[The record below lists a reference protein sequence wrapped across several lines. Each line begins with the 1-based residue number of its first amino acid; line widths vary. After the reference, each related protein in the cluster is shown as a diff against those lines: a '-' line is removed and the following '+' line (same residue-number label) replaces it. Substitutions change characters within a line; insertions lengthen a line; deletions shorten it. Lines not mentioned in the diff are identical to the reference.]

1 MTANDNCL
9 VEMRGIVKRFPTV
22 TALNGVDFRVRPRE
36 IHALLGENGAGK
48 TTLMR
53 ILYGMYR
60 PDAGEI
66 FIEGRK
72 VSINSPRDALRMG
85 IGMVHQHFMLVDKL
99 TVLENIALFL
109 EGGLR
114 LPLNEIRNK
123 LVKLSEI
130 YGLEIDP
137 DAKIWQ
143 LSIGEQQRVEIL
155 KTLFRDVKILILDE
169 PTSVLTPL
177 ESEDLFKSMRKMAST
192 GKSIILITHK
202 LDEALRASDS
212 ITILRK
218 GKIVAAEI
226 KPNEASRLDL
236 VSMIVGKVLEFK
248 PKVEEVAKE
257 AKPVLKIDNLK
268 VLDDK
273 GVVAVDDVSLVLRE
287 GEILGVAG
295 VAGNG
300 QKELVEAITGLR
312 KVAGGSIKIFGID
325 VTNSTPNRII
335 RLGVAHIPEDRLRYG
350 VATEL
355 SVSDN
360 LIMKLHKR
368 FSRGVFMD
376 NEAIRKEANRLIQEF
391 EIVAPDANTPVS
403 MLSGGNIQKLII
415 ARELSMKPKILIA
428 SNPTSGLDVA
438 STNYVHWVFHRL
450 RALGSSILLVSE
462 DLDEILSLSNRI
474 IVMKKG
480 KIVKEFDKSVNINEI
495 GLAMAVGEAYG
506 EGARNKVLGE

>member
-1 MTANDNCL
+1 
-9 VEMRGIVKRFPTV
+9 MRGIVKRFPTV
-22 TALNGVDFRVRPRE
+22 TALDSVDFKVRVGE

-72 VSINSPRDALRMG
+72 VSIGSPRDALRMG
-85 IGMVHQHFMLVDKL
+85 IGMVHQHFMLVDRL

-114 LPLNEIRNK
+114 IPFNEIRNK
-123 LVKLSEI
+123 IMELSET
-130 YGLEIDP
+130 YGLKINL

-155 KTLFRDVKILILDE
+155 KTLYRDVRILILDE

-177 ESEDLFKSMRKMAST
+177 ESEDLFKSIKKMANT
-192 GKSIILITHK
+192 GKSIILITHR
-202 LDEALRASDS
+202 LDEALKASDS

-218 GKIVAAEI
+218 GRVVAADI
-226 KPNEASRLDL
+226 KPSEASRIDL

-248 PKVEEVAKE
+248 PKAGEVIKE
-257 AKPVLKIDNLK
+257 AKPVLEVDDLR
-268 VLDDK
+268 VLDDR
-273 GVVAVDDVSLVLRE
+273 GIVAVDGVSFVLRE

-300 QKELVEAITGLR
+300 QRELVEAITGLR
-312 KVAGGSIKIFGID
+312 KVAGGSIKMFGVD
-325 VTNSTPNRII
+325 VTNSPPNKII
-335 RLGVAHIPEDRLRYG
+335 KMSVAHIPEDRLRYG

-376 NEAIRKEANRLIQEF
+376 NKAIGKEAERLIQEF
-391 EIVAPDANTPVS
+391 EIVTPSANAPVN
-403 MLSGGNIQKLII
+403 MISGGNIQKLII
-415 ARELSMKPKILIA
+415 ARELSIKPKILIA

-450 RALGSSILLVSE
+450 RASGSSILLVSE

-474 IVMKKG
+474 IVMKNG
-480 KIVKEFDKSVNINEI
+480 RIVKEFDRNVTVNEI
-495 GLAMAVGEAYG
+495 GLAMAAGEAYD
-506 EGARNKVLGE
+506 ERMRNKVSGA

>member
-1 MTANDNCL
+1 MTAKENYL

-22 TALNGVDFRVRPRE
+22 TALDGVDFKVRAGE

-53 ILYGMYR
+53 ILYGMYK

-72 VSINSPRDALRMG
+72 VSIGSPRDALRMG
-85 IGMVHQHFMLVDKL
+85 IGMVHQHFMLVDRL

-109 EGGLR
+109 ESGIKI
-114 LPLNEIRNK
+114 PFDEIRSR
-123 LVKLSEI
+123 LMKLSET
-130 YGLEIDP
+130 YGLEIDL

-155 KTLFRDVKILILDE
+155 KTLYRDARILILDE

-177 ESEDLFKSMRKMAST
+177 ESEDLFKSIKKMANT

-202 LDEALRASDS
+202 LDEALKASDS

-218 GKIVAAEI
+218 GRVVAADI
-226 KPNEASRLDL
+226 KPSEASRIDL
-236 VSMIVGKVLEFK
+236 VSMIVGKVLEFR
-248 PKVEEVAKE
+248 PKAEEVIKE
-257 AKPVLKIDNLK
+257 AKPVLEVDNLR
-268 VLDDK
+268 VLDDR
-273 GVVAVDDVSLVLRE
+273 GLVAVDGVSLVLRE

-300 QKELVEAITGLR
+300 QRELVEAITGLR
-312 KVAGGSIKIFGID
+312 KVAGGSIRMFGID
-325 VTNSTPNRII
+325 VTNSAPNRII

-360 LIMKLHKR
+360 LLMKLHKG
-368 FSRGVFMD
+368 FSKGIFMD
-376 NEAIRKEANRLIQEF
+376 NESIRKEAEILIQEF
-391 EIVAPDANTPVS
+391 EIVAPGVNAPVN

-415 ARELSMKPKILIA
+415 AREFSIKPKILIA

-450 RALGSSILLVSE
+450 RASGSSILLVSE

-474 IVMKKG
+474 IVMKNG
-480 KIVKEFDKSVNINEI
+480 KIVKEFDRSATINEI
-495 GLAMAVGEAYG
+495 GLAMATGGAYDERIQ
-506 EGARNKVLGE
+506 EGC